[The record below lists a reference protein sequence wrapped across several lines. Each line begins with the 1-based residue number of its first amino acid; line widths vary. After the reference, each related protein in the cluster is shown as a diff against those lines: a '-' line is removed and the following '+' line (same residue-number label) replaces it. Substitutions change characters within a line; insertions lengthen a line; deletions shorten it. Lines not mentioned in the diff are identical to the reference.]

1 MPISIQDYLLD
12 QESVDW
18 PTVLAGWSWSL
29 PPEFRLLMANR
40 FCDLFLVPPD
50 GTVHLLDVGAG
61 SLTKV
66 AESRD
71 DFSNKFDEGETAN
84 NWLMIPLVDR
94 LVAAGM
100 ELKPGECYGFK
111 MPPVFGGKY
120 SVENCA
126 VLPIADLLGAY
137 GSIHEQLRDVPDGAQ
152 VTLRVVDRSGAR

>member
-84 NWLMIPLVDR
+84 NWLMIPWWIGWSR
-94 LVAAGM
+94 R
-100 ELKPGECYGFK
+100 EW
-111 MPPVFGGKY
+111 
-120 SVENCA
+120 N
-126 VLPIADLLGAY
+126 
-137 GSIHEQLRDVPDGAQ
+137 
-152 VTLRVVDRSGAR
+152 

>member
-1 MPISIQDYLLD
+1 MHKAFQDYLLD

-18 PTVLAGWSWSL
+18 PTVLAPWSWLL

-40 FCDLFLVPPD
+40 FCDLFLVPPE

-71 DFSNKFDEGETAN
+71 DFSKKLDEGETAN

-100 ELKPGECYGFK
+100 HLKSGECYGFK
-111 MPPVFGGKY
+111 MPPVFGGQY
-120 SVENCA
+120 TVENCA
-126 VLPIADLLGAY
+126 VLPVGDFLGAY
-137 GSIHEQLRDVPDGAQ
+137 GSIHEQLRNVPDGSK
-152 VTLRVVDRSGAR
+152 VILNVVNRRQ